1 MAIAF
6 VFPGQGA
13 QRVGMGADF
22 LETDPV
28 FRERLEEANDALG
41 FDLASIVLDG
51 PASRLVET
59 EVTQPALLT
68 VGVALWQAWRARGGA
83 MPAVMAGHSLGEYTA
98 FTAAGSI
105 AFADAV
111 RLVNARGRFMQEA
124 VPVGEGA
131 MAAILGL
138 DDDVVAGC
146 CEQVEGVAQPA
157 NLNAPGQVVISGS
170 APAVKAAAAAC
181 SEAGARRAVMLDVSA
196 PFHSELMRPAADRFE
211 AVLDAV
217 DLRAPD
223 VPVVHNLD
231 ASMSADAGTIK
242 QKLLRQI
249 DAPVRWTDC
258 VTTIRDRGV
267 DRLIECGPGNVLAG
281 LVRRIDRSL
290 DVVGI
295 GTLGGMESGLEST
308 ASE

>member
-13 QRVGMGADF
+13 QRVGMAADF
-22 LETDPV
+22 LEADTLV
-28 FRERLEEANDALG
+28 RERFEEANDALG
-41 FDLASIVLDG
+41 FDLARIVFEG

-68 VGVALWQAWRARGGA
+68 VGVVLWEVWCARGGA

-98 FTAAGSI
+98 FTAAGSM

-138 DDDVVAGC
+138 DDEAVAAC
-146 CEQVEGVAQPA
+146 CVAVEGVAQPA
-157 NLNAPGQVVISGS
+157 NLNAPGQVVISG
-170 APAVKAAAAAC
+170 AAAAVKAAAAAC

-196 PFHSELMRPAADRFE
+196 PFHCELMQPAADRFK

-217 DLRAPD
+217 DLCSPD
-223 VPVVHNLD
+223 VPVVHNID
-231 ASMSADAGTIK
+231 ATVSADPDAIRK
-242 QKLLRQI
+242 KLMQQI
-249 DAPVRWTDC
+249 YSPVRWTDC
-258 VTTIRDRGV
+258 VTTIRSHGV
-267 DRLIECGPGNVLAG
+267 DRLLECGPGNVLAG

-290 DVVGI
+290 KVEGI
-295 GTLGGMESGLEST
+295 GTLEGMQSALE
-308 ASE
+308 

>member
-13 QRVGMGADF
+13 QRVGMGSDF
-22 LETDPV
+22 LETDTV
-28 FRERLEEANDALG
+28 VRERFEEANDALG
-41 FDLASIVLDG
+41 FDLARIVLDG

-68 VGVALWQAWRARGGA
+68 VSVALWQAWRARGGS
-83 MPAVMAGHSLGEYTA
+83 MPALMAGHSLGEYTA
-98 FTAAGSI
+98 FTAAGSM

-138 DDDVVAGC
+138 DDDAVAAC
-146 CEQVEGVAQPA
+146 CEQVDGVAQPA
-157 NLNAPGQVVISGS
+157 NLNAPGQVVISGTRT
-170 APAVKAAAAAC
+170 AVKAAAAAC
-181 SEAGARRAVMLDVSA
+181 SEAGARRAVLLEVSA
-196 PFHSELMRPAADRFE
+196 PFHCELMRPAADRFE
-211 AVLDAV
+211 TVLDAV

-231 ASMSADAGTIK
+231 ATVSTDAATIR

-249 DAPVRWTDC
+249 YSPVRWTDC
-258 VTTIRDRGV
+258 VTTIRSHGV
-267 DRLIECGPGNVLAG
+267 DRLLECGPGNVLAG
-281 LVRRIDRSL
+281 LVRRIDRSV

-295 GTLGGMESGLEST
+295 GTAEGMQSALE
-308 ASE
+308 